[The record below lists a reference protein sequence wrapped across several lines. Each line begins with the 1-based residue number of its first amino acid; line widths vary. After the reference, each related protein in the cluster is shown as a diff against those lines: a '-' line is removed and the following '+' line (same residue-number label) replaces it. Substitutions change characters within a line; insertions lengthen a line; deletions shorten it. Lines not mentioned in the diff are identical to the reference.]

1 MIPAKVKEA
10 EEATPE
16 EASPDTE
23 KEGDKSEDT
32 EKESKKEKKW
42 VVTRFFI
49 GLNLIYFIYQEN
61 WEAWRRVVHSKRIAV
76 AGKENLRCWEV
87 ERREVGGTGKAAPL
101 RDAKTNGFTH

>member
-23 KEGDKSEDT
+23 KEGEKSEDT
-32 EKESKKEKKW
+32 EKESKKEKKL

-49 GLNLIYFIYQEN
+49 G
-61 WEAWRRVVHSKRIAV
+61 
-76 AGKENLRCWEV
+76 
-87 ERREVGGTGKAAPL
+87 
-101 RDAKTNGFTH
+101 